1 MRKALLMKLQNLVA
15 GERDARHYH
24 AHEVGSRVPRDR
36 PRGLATVSKI
46 VVSLL
51 FTVHCSL
58 FTGCGP
64 FWVDPYITVRE
75 SSLNWVM
82 IHYYNMSREPIRRVG
97 VEIYGNG
104 LVLVK
109 KGTSELVSNDFAK
122 RHKEE
127 SWDNIKTFRLQL
139 DPKDVNDIF
148 QNLVNF
154 GLLDREKNFRGSKKD
169 STDRF
174 IAVKA
179 NINSNTYSDNVNMFE
194 EDPDLAEQLL
204 DVVREFQNPA
214 Q

>member
-1 MRKALLMKLQNLVA
+1 MRKKLLTVAAFALV
-15 GERDARHYH
+15 
-24 AHEVGSRVPRDR
+24 
-36 PRGLATVSKI
+36 
-46 VVSLL
+46 LL
-51 FTVHCSL
+51 LLPLS
-58 FTGCGP
+58 GCGP

-75 SSLNWVM
+75 SSLNWVI
-82 IHYYNMSREPIRRVG
+82 IHYYNMSREPIRRIG

-109 KGTSELVSNDFAK
+109 KGASELVSNDFAK

-127 SWDNIKTFRLQL
+127 SWDNIKTIRLQI
-139 DPKDVNDIF
+139 DPKDANDIF

-154 GLLDREKNFRGSKKD
+154 GVLDREKTFRGSRKE

-179 NINSNTYSDNVNMFE
+179 NLCSNTYSDNVNMFE